1 MWVTEK
7 GQCRAAPAMGA
18 REQEINLV
26 LKAIEIWGVGAP
38 AAKPG
43 L

>member
-7 GQCRAAPAMGA
+7 GQWRAAPAMGA
-18 REQEINLV
+18 REQEMNLG
-26 LKAIEIWGVGAP
+26 LEATEIWGVGAP